1 MFRFFPAHGKIDVS
15 MKIISILIL
24 ILAPIQILCSKEIF
38 FIKDL
43 SLGIHYASLKEN
55 RGVVSYDD
63 FQIDPVITFEFL
75 NPDFEFEGDSI
86 SYKKFIKPDNILY
99 RTRIVYINDLPFFP
113 NKHNIGNSFHHRQT
127 SYEWSH
133 RFEYYFNSYNE
144 KYWAEIDLE
153 YDKDTIT
160 HHGNYFTL
168 ESKLKLFTYKVFE
181 PNLFLGLGLGDK
193 KNNNYYYGPDSTNF
207 GLSDFRAGI
216 NLLIPKYVD
225 RFYSVADIHYFS
237 VLNDQNKNAVY
248 AKTKHNGII
257 CTISLTQDLN

>member
-24 ILAPIQILCSKEIF
+24 ILAPIQILSCKEIF

-75 NPDFEFEGDSI
+75 NPD
-86 SYKKFIKPDNILY
+86 
-99 RTRIVYINDLPFFP
+99 FFP